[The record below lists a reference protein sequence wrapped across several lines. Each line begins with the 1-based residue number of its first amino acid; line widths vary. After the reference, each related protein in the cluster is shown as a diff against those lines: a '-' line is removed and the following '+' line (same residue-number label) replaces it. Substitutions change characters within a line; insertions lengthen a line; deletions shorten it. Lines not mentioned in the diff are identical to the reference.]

1 MVQCHSFIIKSFKR
15 KQITWYKRVSVDRKM
30 ICHTVQTL
38 ARPKVDDWD
47 QSSPD
52 VFRIL
57 GQPVDTRLS
66 WYGSMVQLCSYAQR
80 FSRSHPCPKAAQ
92 KAARGCHDRESDH
105 DSDRHH
111 HRPRAVKNFD
121 VISVISIGS

>member
-1 MVQCHSFIIKSFKR
+1 
-15 KQITWYKRVSVDRKM
+15 M
-30 ICHTVQTL
+30 ICHTVRTL

-57 GQPVDTRLS
+57 GQPVATRLS
-66 WYGSMVQLCSYAQR
+66 WYGDGGMGRLGTQDMSRTGCSMVQLCRYAQR

-92 KAARGCHDRESDH
+92 KAARGCDDRESDH
-105 DSDRHH
+105 DSDRH

>member
-1 MVQCHSFIIKSFKR
+1 
-15 KQITWYKRVSVDRKM
+15 M
-30 ICHTVQTL
+30 ICHTVRTL

-57 GQPVDTRLS
+57 GQPVATRLS
-66 WYGSMVQLCSYAQR
+66 WYGDGGMGRLGTQDMSRTGCSMVQLCR
-80 FSRSHPCPKAAQ
+80 PKAAQ
-92 KAARGCHDRESDH
+92 KAARGCDDRESDH

-111 HRPRAVKNFD
+111 RPRAVKNF
-121 VISVISIGS
+121 IEF